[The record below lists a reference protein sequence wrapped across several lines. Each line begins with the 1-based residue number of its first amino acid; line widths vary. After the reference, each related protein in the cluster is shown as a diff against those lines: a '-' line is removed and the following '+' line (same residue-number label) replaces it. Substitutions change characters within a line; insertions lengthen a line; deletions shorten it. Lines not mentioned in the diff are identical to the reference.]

1 MSTQIDLVIPG
12 LFNLPL
18 EEFAPDFLVSNLPA
32 LNQLLTYSNL
42 IPNEQ
47 TDFES
52 IIAGSLELADRQ
64 TLPFA
69 QAYVEEGV
77 DDLNR
82 YLLCRTIH
90 LKADMHNA
98 LVIPLENNRV
108 NEDDSSLI
116 LEDLQAF
123 FIEDCDLKPLD
134 NGLWLMCLKHCE
146 PSDCYPHYLS
156 VIGRKAN
163 QFIEQSKQ
171 ALPWYKLMNEMQM
184 FMHQH
189 PINLNRLTTGLLPI
203 NSLWFWGAG
212 EKLKGEKPK
221 FDDNKAQWFCDDEQ
235 LTRFA
240 DSSNIRHLSLN
251 RLPQMKSGEDSIV
264 IDLSLLEALK
274 TSSGDN
280 LQAKLELLE
289 KTVFKPAMILFRS
302 NHASL
307 QLRAAHHFDLTMTP
321 FSKYRIWRSSK
332 NLNSFGQPDMEG

>member
-1 MSTQIDLVIPG
+1 MGTQIDLVIPG

-18 EEFAPDFLVSNLPA
+18 EEFAANFLASNLPA
-32 LNQLLTYSNL
+32 LNQILAYSNSM
-42 IPNEQ
+42 PNEQ

-52 IIAGSLELADRQ
+52 IIAGSLGLMDSQ

-69 QAYVEEGV
+69 QAYVEDEAV
-77 DDLNR
+77 DESHR

-98 LVIPLENNRV
+98 LVVPLESSRA
-108 NEDDSSLI
+108 NEDDSTII

-123 FIEDCDLKPLD
+123 FSDDCDLMPLG
-134 NGLWLMCLKHCE
+134 NGLWLMRLKHCGA
-146 PSDCYPHYLS
+146 SDCYPHYLS
-156 VIGRKAN
+156 MIGRKAN

-189 PINLNRLTTGLLPI
+189 PINQNRLITGLLPI

-212 EKLKGEKPK
+212 LKPK
-221 FDDNKAQWFCDDEQ
+221 FVDNNAQWFCDDEQ
-235 LTRFA
+235 LIRFA
-240 DSSNIRHLSLN
+240 DSINIEHQSLN
-251 RLPQMKSGEDSIV
+251 QLSQMKSDENLVV

-274 TSSGDN
+274 SSSSDD
-280 LQAKLELLE
+280 LQVKLEVLE
-289 KTVFKPAMILFRS
+289 ATVFKPAMVLFRS
-302 NHASL
+302 SRASL

-321 FSKYRIWRSSK
+321 MSKYKVWRSSK
-332 NLNSFGQPDMEG
+332 NLISFGQPEME

>member
-1 MSTQIDLVIPG
+1 MRAHIDLVIPG

-18 EEFAPDFLVSNLPA
+18 EEFAPDFLASNLPS
-32 LNQLLTYSNL
+32 LNKILSHSNS
-42 IPNEQ
+42 IPNDQ
-47 TDFES
+47 HDFES
-52 IIAGSLELADRQ
+52 IIAGSLGLTGRQ

-69 QAYVEEGV
+69 QAFVEGEKV
-77 DDLNR
+77 DNLHQ

-98 LVIPLENNRV
+98 LVIPLDNNSV
-108 NEDDSSLI
+108 NEDGSSLV

-123 FIEDCDLKPLD
+123 FSEDCELKPLE
-134 NGLWLMCLKHCE
+134 NGLWLMRLKNCE

-189 PINLNRLTTGLLPI
+189 PINQNRLTTGLLPI

-212 EKLKGEKPK
+212 EKPK
-221 FDDNKAQWFCDDEQ
+221 FDDSKTQWFCDDEQ
-235 LTRFA
+235 LIRFA
-240 DSSNIRHLSLN
+240 DSSNIRHQSLDQ
-251 RLPQMKSGEDSIV
+251 LAQTKSTENTIV

-274 TSSGDN
+274 TSSSDN
-280 LQAKLELLE
+280 LQSKLEILE

-302 NHASL
+302 SHTSL
-307 QLRAAHHFDLTMTP
+307 QLRTAHHFDLTMTS
-321 FSKYRIWRSSK
+321 FSKYKIWRSSK
-332 NLNSFGQPDMEG
+332 NLDSFGQPDND

>member
-1 MSTQIDLVIPG
+1 MSTHIDLVIPG

-18 EEFAPDFLVSNLPA
+18 EEFNPNFLVSNLPA
-32 LNQLLTYSNL
+32 LNKILTYSNS

-47 TDFES
+47 ADFES
-52 IIAGSLELADRQ
+52 IIAGSLELTGRQ

-69 QAYVEEGV
+69 QAFVETKEV
-77 DDLNR
+77 DNPQR

-98 LVIPLENNRV
+98 LVIPLDNNNV
-108 NEDDSSLI
+108 NEDDSSLV
-116 LEDLQAF
+116 LEDLQTF
-123 FIEDCDLKPLD
+123 FSEDCELKPLE
-134 NGLWLMCLKHCE
+134 NGLWLMRLKNCE

-189 PINLNRLTTGLLPI
+189 PINQNRLTTGLLPI

-212 EKLKGEKPK
+212 EKPK
-221 FDDNKAQWFCDDEQ
+221 FDDNKAQWFCDDEE
-235 LTRFA
+235 LIRFA
-240 DSSNIRHLSLN
+240 DSSNIRHQSLDQ
-251 RLPQMKSGEDSIV
+251 LTQTKSRENSVV

-274 TSSGDN
+274 TSSSDN
-280 LQAKLELLE
+280 LQAKLEILE
-289 KTVFKPAMILFRS
+289 ETVFKPAMILFRS
-302 NHASL
+302 SHASL
-307 QLRAAHHFDLTMTP
+307 QLKSAHHFDLTMTP
-321 FSKYRIWRSSK
+321 FSKYKIWRSSK
-332 NLNSFGQPDMEG
+332 SLISFGQPNND

>member
-18 EEFAPDFLVSNLPA
+18 EEFSADFLASNLPA
-32 LNQLLTYSNL
+32 LNQLLSYSNV

-52 IIAGSLELADRQ
+52 IIAGSLGLTGRQ

-69 QAYVEEGV
+69 QAYVNGEDAV
-77 DDLNR
+77 DDPQR
-82 YLLCRTIH
+82 HLLCRTIH

-98 LVIPLENNRV
+98 LVIPLENDSV
-108 NEDDSSLI
+108 NQDDSSLI
-116 LEDLQAF
+116 LEDLQTF
-123 FIEDCDLKPLD
+123 FKEDCDLKPLD
-134 NGLWLMCLKHCE
+134 NGLWLMRLKHCE

-189 PINLNRLTTGLLPI
+189 PVNQNRLTTGLLPI

-212 EKLKGEKPK
+212 EMPKL
-221 FDDNKAQWFCDDEQ
+221 DDNKTTWFCDNEE
-235 LTRFA
+235 LMRFA
-240 DSSNIRHLSLN
+240 ESSNIR
-251 RLPQMKSGEDSIV
+251 RLPLDQLTQMKNGKNSVV
-264 IDLSLLEALK
+264 IDLTLLEALK
-274 TSSGDN
+274 SSSGDD
-280 LQAKLELLE
+280 LQAKLESLE
-289 KTVFKPAMILFRS
+289 KDVFKPAMTFVRASRS
-302 NHASL
+302 SL

-321 FSKYRIWRSSK
+321 FSKYKVWRSSK
-332 NLNSFGQPDMEG
+332 NLVSFGHPGMA

>member
-1 MSTQIDLVIPG
+1 MNTQIDLVIPG

-18 EEFAPDFLVSNLPA
+18 EEFAPEFLVSNLPA
-32 LNQLLTYSNL
+32 LNQLLSYSNT
-42 IPNEQ
+42 IPNDQ

-52 IIAGSLELADRQ
+52 IIASSIGLTGRQ

-69 QAYVEEGV
+69 QAYVAGSGDMTADEPQ
-77 DDLNR
+77 R
-82 YLLCRTIH
+82 HLLCRTIH

-98 LVIPLENNRV
+98 LVIPLESNSV
-108 NEDDSSLI
+108 NQDDSSLI
-116 LEDLQAF
+116 LEDLQDF
-123 FIEDCDLKPLD
+123 FSEDCELKPLH
-134 NGLWLMCLKHCE
+134 NGLWLMRLKHCE

-189 PINLNRLTTGLLPI
+189 PVNQNRLTTGLLPI

-212 EKLKGEKPK
+212 EKPK
-221 FDDNKAQWFCDDEQ
+221 FDENKTAWFCDDEE
-235 LTRFA
+235 LIRFA
-240 DSSNIRHLSLN
+240 EGSNIR
-251 RLPQMKSGEDSIV
+251 RLPLDRLTQMKSGENSVV

-274 TSSGDN
+274 SSSGDD

-289 KTVFKPAMILFRS
+289 KDIFKPAMTFFRS
-302 NHASL
+302 SRLSL

-321 FSKYRIWRSSK
+321 FSKYKIWRSSK
-332 NLNSFGQPDMEG
+332 TLVSFGQLGME

>member
-1 MSTQIDLVIPG
+1 MNTQIDLVIPG

-18 EEFAPDFLVSNLPA
+18 EEFAPEFLVSNLPA
-32 LNQLLTYSNL
+32 LNQLLSYSNT

-52 IIAGSLELADRQ
+52 IIASSIGLTGRQ

-69 QAYVEEGV
+69 QAYVAGSGDMTADEPQ
-77 DDLNR
+77 R
-82 YLLCRTIH
+82 HLLCRTIH

-98 LVIPLENNRV
+98 LVIPLESNSV
-108 NEDDSSLI
+108 NQDDSSLI
-116 LEDLQAF
+116 LEDLQDF
-123 FIEDCDLKPLD
+123 FSEDCELKPLH
-134 NGLWLMCLKHCE
+134 NGLWLMRLKHCE

-189 PINLNRLTTGLLPI
+189 PVNQNRLTTGLLPI

-212 EKLKGEKPK
+212 EKPK
-221 FDDNKAQWFCDDEQ
+221 FDENKTAWFCDDEE
-235 LTRFA
+235 LIRFA
-240 DSSNIRHLSLN
+240 EGSNIR
-251 RLPQMKSGEDSIV
+251 RLPLDRLTQMKSGENSVV

-274 TSSGDN
+274 SSSGDD

-289 KTVFKPAMILFRS
+289 KDIFKPAMTFFRS
-302 NHASL
+302 SRLSL

-321 FSKYRIWRSSK
+321 FSKYKIWRSSK
-332 NLNSFGQPDMEG
+332 TLVSFGQLGME

>member
-18 EEFAPDFLVSNLPA
+18 EEFAPDFLASNLPA
-32 LNQLLTYSNL
+32 LNQILSYSNS
-42 IPNEQ
+42 IQNDQ

-52 IIAGSLELADRQ
+52 IIAGSLGLTGRQ

-69 QAYVEEGV
+69 QAYVEEEV
-77 DDLNR
+77 DYPQR

-98 LVIPLENNRV
+98 LVIPLENNSV
-108 NEDDSSLI
+108 NQDDSTLI

-123 FIEDCDLKPLD
+123 FSEDCDLKPLE
-134 NGLWLMCLKHCE
+134 NGIWLMRLKHCE
-146 PSDCYPHYLS
+146 ASDCYPHYLS
-156 VIGRKAN
+156 MIGRKAN

-189 PINLNRLTTGLLPI
+189 PINQNRPTTGLLPI

-212 EKLKGEKPK
+212 EKLKRQKPK
-221 FDDNKAQWFCDDEQ
+221 FDDPKTQWFCDDEQ
-235 LTRFA
+235 LIRFA
-240 DSSNIRHLSLN
+240 DSSNIRHLSLDQ
-251 RLPQMKSGEDSIV
+251 LTQMKSGEKSVV

-274 TSSGDN
+274 SSSCDD

-289 KTVFKPAMILFRS
+289 KAVFKPAMILFRS
-302 NHASL
+302 SRASL
-307 QLRAAHHFDLTMTP
+307 QLRVTHHFDLTMTP
-321 FSKYRIWRSSK
+321 FSKYKIWRSSK
-332 NLNSFGQPDMEG
+332 NLGSFGQPVME